1 MIQRYDLERT
11 EYGPDAMMPANH
23 GEYVRYADI
32 EPLRKWIHRAERLP
46 DTYQDVLAY
55 ADDECFVAYVV
66 DEMEANRWRSS
77 FDDSEIEVTHWMTLP
92 PLPEPTDAPGH

>member
-1 MIQRYDLERT
+1 MIQRYRAEVCSYLQEHSD
-11 EYGPDAMMPANH
+11 

-77 FDDSEIEVTHWMTLP
+77 FDDSEIEVTHWMPLP
-92 PLPEPTDAPGH
+92 PLPEPTDGQLT